1 MARTR
6 GGNGR
11 GRARRHHEA
20 LPTRRLVAADT
31 AKAVALAV
39 LLGCAVALMLDCAA
53 MLVALAAV
61 PEPALGSTERLGR
74 GIVAASAGGIV
85 LVGLLLGV
93 LATAAR
99 FALGAFYA
107 GLPAKTAELRDTVL
121 VRGQLSRTPST
132 PAIVSLIGLG
142 SLALLAV
149 IPCLVLAAE
158 YGGRLDDEL
167 SRAQFWP
174 WAVASGALLA
184 AVLACAAGVW
194 LLVLRDR
201 RWWQRLGSQLP
212 TGVVGDRGPATRITT
227 RAMRRAERRG
237 WGALD
242 RVAQAG
248 RIAVA
253 IGAGVV
259 FLGVYLRQP
268 GLYADPVAYAP
279 EVERVIDAGTV
290 VGAVVLALG
299 ILVLAVTGVLAF
311 RRTAA
316 ALRRAG
322 AGDWPAPG
330 DAALLRSAT
339 TSLVGA
345 ATTLL
350 IWWTV
355 CGVAAAGW
363 WFAALVE
370 TPADGSAAALEPP
383 SFGEAAPFLAGWL
396 AVGILLVAAR
406 AVLEARGPALRN
418 RFGYEPPSEPDD
430 REYPDLPLFGQ

>member
-1 MARTR
+1 MARAR

-11 GRARRHHEA
+11 RRARRHHEA
-20 LPTRRLVAADT
+20 LPTPRLIAAES
-31 AKAVALAV
+31 AKAVAQGL
-39 LLGCAVALMLDCAA
+39 LLGCAVALLLDCAA
-53 MLVALAAV
+53 MLLALAVV
-61 PEPALGSTERLGR
+61 PDAALGSTERLGR
-74 GIVAASAGGIV
+74 GIVAAAATGLV
-85 LVGLLLGV
+85 LVGVLLGV
-93 LATAAR
+93 LASAAR
-99 FALGAFYA
+99 FALAAFYA
-107 GLPAKTAELRDTVL
+107 GLPPKTDTLRDTVL
-121 VRGQLSRTPST
+121 VRGQLARTPST
-132 PAIVSLIGLG
+132 PASVSLIGLG
-142 SLALLAV
+142 SLALLAL
-149 IPCLVLAAE
+149 IPCVALAAE
-158 YGGRLDDEL
+158 HGGRLDDEL

-174 WAVASGALLA
+174 WAVAAGALLA
-184 AVLACAAGVW
+184 AVLVCAAGVW

-212 TGVVGDRGPATRITT
+212 KGVVGDRGPATRITT

-268 GLYADPVAYAP
+268 GLYADPVAYTP
-279 EVERVIDAGTV
+279 QVERVIDAGTV

-299 ILVLAVTGVLAF
+299 ILVLAVTGALAF
-311 RRTAA
+311 RRTTA

-322 AGDWPAPG
+322 AGDEPALEDP
-330 DAALLRSAT
+330 ALLRSAT

-350 IWWTV
+350 VWWTV

-363 WFAALVE
+363 WFAAAVT
-370 TPADGSAAALEPP
+370 TPADGSAAALRLP
-383 SFGEAAPFLAGWL
+383 SFGEAAPFLAAWL
-396 AVGILLVAAR
+396 AVGVLLVAAR